1 MQVRDS
7 GVPESFHIQAMTA
20 ERTTAPLPLFI
31 PKGKLKQRARE
42 PISALKR
49 CTSHLTS
56 LRKKEKEKQK
66 EQTKRA
72 REKDRSSYEAH

>member
-56 LRKKEKEKQK
+56 LRKKDKEK
-66 EQTKRA
+66 TKRA
-72 REKDRSSYEAH
+72 NEESKRER